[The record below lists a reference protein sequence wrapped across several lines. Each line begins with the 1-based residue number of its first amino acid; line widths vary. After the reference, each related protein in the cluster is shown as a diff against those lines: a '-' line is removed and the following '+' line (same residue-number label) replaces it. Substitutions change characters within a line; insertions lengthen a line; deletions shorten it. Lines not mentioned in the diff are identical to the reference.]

1 MRALLCCWLAVGVL
15 TGCGLRHRVDRDLV
29 ETIPPEDK
37 LALFDAE
44 NDVLI
49 AKDEREAALTDKED
63 AERSV
68 EDAERDVSS
77 IRKRA
82 DAERDPRLKKLL
94 SVWADRKIEWREAEV
109 DLCKARRDAADEVL
123 MAARARYE
131 RTKAQIVKERVPRK
145 ATDIDLKDF
154 TEQVKDRESD
164 AADARK
170 DVDKA
175 RAERDKKRAAYDVTS
190 RQLQQLSGGAYG
202 GPWAD

>member
-1 MRALLCCWLAVGVL
+1 MRALFALALLPLVL
-15 TGCGLRHRVDRDLV
+15 SCGLRHRVDRDLL
-29 ETIPPEDK
+29 ETVPPEDK

-63 AERSV
+63 AQRAV
-68 EDAERDVSS
+68 DDAEKDVTA

-82 DAERDPRLKKLL
+82 DAERDPRLRTLL
-94 SVWADRKIEWREAEV
+94 STWADRKIAWREAEV
-109 DLCKARRDAADEVL
+109 DLCVARRDAADEAL

-131 RTKAQIVKERVPRK
+131 RAKAQIVKERVPRK

-154 TEQVKDRESD
+154 LGQVKDREAD
-164 AADARK
+164 AADSRK

-175 RAERDKKRAAYDVTS
+175 RAERDKKRAAYDETS